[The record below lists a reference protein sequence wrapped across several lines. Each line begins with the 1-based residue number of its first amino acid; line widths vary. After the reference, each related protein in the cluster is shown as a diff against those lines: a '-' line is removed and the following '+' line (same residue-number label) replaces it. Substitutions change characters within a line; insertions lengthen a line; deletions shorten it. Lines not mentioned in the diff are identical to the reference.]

1 MNVIKHLLFSLM
13 LISVCFQAHSQKRL
27 EVINTKLDAS
37 NSLYYNGGEIK
48 SSYFGRPK
56 TILSIHPDSLLK
68 SFYPGAFYRYNI
80 YETDTISV
88 VLWYCNDAIP
98 ELIQMNEFVE
108 DSLWFIDTVLYDTRF
123 LMCDTFT
130 DHSNHKFA
138 WVAMNTTEA
147 QADFLLT
154 GRFCS
159 GILSLA
165 LLQFNGNSWSEVAF
179 DKNFGA
185 FGMFCMSPTPR
196 LVNYGKEDHGL
207 EMVEY
212 FGGPGG
218 PFWGS
223 YSLIDY
229 VNGKFQKILQLDG
242 ANFEYM
248 DDCSWKTSL
257 VLSDTLKNDELM
269 LVTKGNINRQKL
281 LEDDETLLSSLPVE
295 LATALKKKKNLSFSI
310 QRIYKRENRNYE
322 LKSTQYK
329 F

>member
-1 MNVIKHLLFSLM
+1 MNVIKHLFFGFMLFGVS
-13 LISVCFQAHSQKRL
+13 FQAYSQKKL
-27 EVINTKLDAS
+27 EVVNPKTD
-37 NSLYYNGGEIK
+37 SLNYLYFQGGEIK
-48 SSYFGRPK
+48 ANHFDHPK
-56 TILSIHPDSLLK
+56 PIFSIHPDSLLK

-88 VLWYCNDAIP
+88 VLWYCNDAKR
-98 ELIQMNEFVE
+98 ELIQLNEFVE

-130 DHSNHKFA
+130 DHSNRKFA
-138 WVAMNTTEA
+138 WVAMNTTQA

-154 GRFCS
+154 GRFCP

-165 LLQFNGNSWSEVAF
+165 LLQFNGNSWSEVDF
-179 DKNFGA
+179 DKNFGT
-185 FGMFCMSPTPR
+185 FGMFCMSPTPK
-196 LVNYGKEDHGL
+196 LVNYGKEGHGL

-212 FGGPGG
+212 LGGGGG

-223 YSLIDY
+223 YSIIDY
-229 VNGKFQKILQLDG
+229 VDGKFQKILQLDG

-248 DDCSWKTSL
+248 DDCSWKTNL

-269 LVTKGNINRQKL
+269 LVTRGNINRQKYM
-281 LEDDETLLSSLPVE
+281 EIDETLSDLPTE
-295 LATALKKKKNLSFSI
+295 LATVLKKKKNISFSV
-310 QRIYKRENRNYE
+310 QRIYRLVNHKYE